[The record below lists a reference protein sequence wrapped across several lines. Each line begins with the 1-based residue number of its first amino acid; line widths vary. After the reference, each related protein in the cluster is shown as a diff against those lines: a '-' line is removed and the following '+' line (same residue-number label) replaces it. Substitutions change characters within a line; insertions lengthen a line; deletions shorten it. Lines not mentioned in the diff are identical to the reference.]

1 MTDPEIFYPR
11 NPVLLHRFELREQW
25 RVDLG
30 FIKGVMALNEIEF
43 SRPFVVSILSER
55 RVHAPRGL
63 KRGKDGARGANHL
76 TTKDKR
82 RVYLGGKKTVEV
94 QAGEILQILTPR
106 DDVWG
111 SC

>member
-1 MTDPEIFYPR
+1 
-11 NPVLLHRFELREQW
+11 
-25 RVDLG
+25 
-30 FIKGVMALNEIEF
+30 MALYEIEF

-63 KRGKDGARGANHL
+63 KRGEDRARGANHL

-106 DDVWG
+106 DGGWG